1 MSKQLLVDYIAFEIS
16 PTILSEAKESN
27 PNSPLL
33 VKGILQKANEKNQ
46 NGRSYPRDILER
58 EVDNYRKNFVNE
70 RRAVGELDHPNT
82 SVVELKNV
90 SHNITEV
97 HWEGDNVV
105 GTVEILTTPAGNILR
120 ELIKSNIRL
129 GISSR
134 GLGSVKESRDGG
146 VIVGD
151 DFELVAWDFVSNPS
165 TRGAFMS
172 PSSLNEG
179 VCNTRFENKHEK
191 IENLIRDIITEINS
205 K

>member
-1 MSKQLLVDYIAFEIS
+1 MSKQLLVDYITFEVS
-16 PTILSEAKESN
+16 PTILTEARDSN
-27 PNSPLL
+27 PNAPL
-33 VKGILQKANEKNQ
+33 VVTGILQKANERNQ
-46 NGRSYPRDILER
+46 NGRYYPKNILER
-58 EVDNYRKNFVNE
+58 EVENYKKNFVNE

-134 GLGSVKESRDGG
+134 GMGSVRDNRDGSKT
-146 VIVGD
+146 VEE

-165 TRGAFMS
+165 TRGAFMY
-172 PSSLNEG
+172 PSTLNEG
-179 VCNTRFENKHEK
+179 VDNTIKSTGRAEA
-191 IENLIRDIITEINS
+191 LIRDIITEITT

>member
-1 MSKQLLVDYIAFEIS
+1 MKKQLIVDYITFEIS
-16 PTILSEAKESN
+16 PTILTEARDSN
-27 PNSPLL
+27 PNAPLV
-33 VKGILQKANEKNQ
+33 VKGILQKANEQNQ
-46 NGRSYPRDILER
+46 NGRFYPKHILER
-58 EVDNYRKNFVNE
+58 EVENYKKNFVNE

-82 SVVELKNV
+82 SAVELKNV

-134 GLGSVKESRDGG
+134 GMGSVKENRDGSKT
-146 VIVGD
+146 VD
-151 DFELVAWDFVSNPS
+151 EDFELVAWDFVSNPS
-165 TRGAFMS
+165 TRGAFMY
-172 PSSLNEG
+172 PSALNES
-179 VCNTRFENKHEK
+179 VDNIQKSTNRAES
-191 IENLIRDIITEINS
+191 IIRDIITEITT

>member
-1 MSKQLLVDYIAFEIS
+1 MSKQLLVDYITFEIS
-16 PTILSEAKESN
+16 PTILTEARVSN
-27 PNSPLL
+27 PNAPLI

-58 EVDNYRKNFVNE
+58 EVENYRKNFVNE

-134 GLGSVKESRDGG
+134 GMGSVRESRDGG
-146 VIVGD
+146 VTVGD

-172 PSSLNEG
+172 PTAINESINKSIKS
-179 VCNTRFENKHEK
+179 NTRAEA
-191 IENLIRDIITEINS
+191 LIRDIITEITI